1 MIEQIAAYVA
11 EQLLAHGPV
20 AGILILVA
28 LDLRSNLLA
37 CQGESK
43 AVIERFIAHLEK
55 SDAGQ

>member
-37 CQGESK
+37 CQTETK
-43 AVIERFIAHLEK
+43 EVINRFISHLER
-55 SDAGQ
+55 GEM